1 MNFDPLITD
10 KPQHHIRCLP
20 GDVADKV
27 LLPGDPKRAELIA
40 GLLDDARHVAT
51 NREYTTYTGT
61 YRGMPVSVTS
71 TGIGCPSAAIAIEE
85 LTSVGAKTL
94 IRTGTS
100 GSMSPDVGPGEV
112 IVGTAAIREEGTG
125 TSYLPIEFPAV
136 ADLDLTYCLRAAA
149 ETLGLPVRVGVLHSK
164 DSFYSHRD
172 PDRLP
177 VAQEMRGKR
186 AAWMAGGA
194 LASEME
200 TSTLFVLGSML
211 RVRTGSICLVAS
223 SQDASTRLTPE
234 ESERL
239 VEKVVTAALDALV
252 LDESNAMGGST
263 R

>member
-1 MNFDPLITD
+1 MKPDPLSTG

-27 LLPGDPKRAELIA
+27 LLPGDPKRAERIA
-40 GLLDDARHVAT
+40 QLLDDARHVAT
-51 NREYTTYTGT
+51 NREYATYTGT

-71 TGIGCPSAAIAIEE
+71 TGIGCPSLAIAVEE
-85 LTSVGAKTL
+85 LTAVGARTL

-100 GSMSPDVGPGEV
+100 GSMTPDVQPGEV
-112 IVGTAAIREEGTG
+112 IVGSAAIREEGTG

-136 ADLDLTYCLRAAA
+136 ADLDLTSCLRAAA
-149 ETLGLPVRVGVLHSK
+149 EALGLPVRVGVLHSK

-177 VAQEMRGKR
+177 VALEMRAKR
-186 AAWMAGGA
+186 AAWRAGGA

-211 RVRTGSICLVAS
+211 RLRTGSICMVAS
-223 SQDASTRLTPE
+223 SHDASTRLTPG
-234 ESERL
+234 ESAALIDR
-239 VEKVVTAALDALV
+239 VITAALDALV
-252 LDESNAMGGST
+252 LAESANQGGST
-263 R
+263 A